1 MILLKRK
8 WRRRV
13 NLWEKRREKKKKEGR
28 VRWKAGSFSIKIN
41 NVSGVRY
48 RALLLPGQ
56 VAWRIRSLPMV
67 WFRVTGRYWT
77 GHPYKYKTW
86 YLATCFLCISLGP
99 RLSGYPNTN
108 SIRCSSSTGC
118 SEIGRRILESAPR
131 LQRVVAP
138 FKHEYQKE
146 YSISKVA
153 ANYWDYTH
161 DWNCGIL
168 VFPKGWEFRIS
179 LLFRLKCW

>member
-1 MILLKRK
+1 MSTFEKREGKRK
-8 WRRRV
+8 R
-13 NLWEKRREKKKKEGR
+13 KKEEFVGR
-28 VRWKAGSFSIKIN
+28 PIRSALKLITFQACVI
-41 NVSGVRY
+41 VRY
-48 RALLLPGQ
+48 YYLARWRGAF
-56 VAWRIRSLPMV
+56 VAYQ
-67 WFRVTGRYWT
+67 WFDFAWPADIELDTRTNTKR
-77 GHPYKYKTW
+77 W